1 MKNTWIAKDTLIVMV
16 LALVGIAVAVAIGGF
31 RAYPQS
37 FEGWLQYRAHEAVLW
52 AIVGLIVGAGLGI
65 VMKLI
70 SK

>member
-52 AIVGLIVGAGLGI
+52 LSSA
-65 VMKLI
+65 
-70 SK
+70 